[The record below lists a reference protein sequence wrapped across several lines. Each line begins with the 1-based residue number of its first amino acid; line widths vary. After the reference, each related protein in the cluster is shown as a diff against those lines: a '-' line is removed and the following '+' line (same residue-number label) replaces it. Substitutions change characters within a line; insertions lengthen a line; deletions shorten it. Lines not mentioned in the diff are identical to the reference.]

1 MTLFL
6 LSLTGIPPTA
16 GFFAKAYVILAAVQA
31 GGPLTLLAVIAV
43 LNAAAAAFY
52 YLRVV
57 VYMFMRDPASDA
69 PALRHGA
76 LLWGGLAAATALT
89 IVLGLFPTPCSTSSA
104 ARPPRHLDADRRGL
118 ADRAVAPLVA
128 PSRARERREQ
138 PADVAR
144 RASDSPHGPAAPGRR
159 SAPRGRPP

>member
-16 GFFAKAYVILAAVQA
+16 GFFAKAYVILAAVEA
-31 GGPLTLLAVIAV
+31 GGPLTILAVIAV
-43 LNAAAAAFY
+43 LNAAVAAFY

-89 IVLGLFPTPCSTSSA
+89 ILLGLFPTGL
-104 ARPPRHLDADRRGL
+104 LDAAG
-118 ADRAVAPLVA
+118 
-128 PSRARERREQ
+128 
-138 PADVAR
+138 
-144 RASDSPHGPAAPGRR
+144 AAPTDVPRLGRCAIPGQRRR
-159 SAPRGRPP
+159 SSTAALSCS